1 MQETRVQSLG
11 WEDPLEEEMATHS
24 STLAWRIPWTEEPGG
39 LCSPQGC
46 RATHDWVNR
55 HRHTSQGLTACVY
68 TFNLL
73 DSQMAISICSESGK
87 KKKWKSLSPVQLFAA
102 PWNSPGQN
110 PGVVSAMDEY
120 NSLYPCF
127 VFCGNKPIHQQ
138 ECDSEWVCWNL
149 FENLCIR
156 QSSIYDD
163 LFWKSSG

>member
-11 WEDPLEEEMATHS
+11 REDPLEEEMATHS
-24 STLAWRIPWTEEPGG
+24 STLAWRIPWTEEPGR

-46 RATHDWVNR
+46 RATHDWVNK
-55 HRHTSQGLTACVY
+55 HTHITRSNHLCIHFQLIRFSNGRQSL
-68 TFNLL
+68 
-73 DSQMAISICSESGK
+73 QWKWK

-120 NSLYPCF
+120 NSLCPCF

-163 LFWKSSG
+163 IFWKSSG